1 MAHDGSAGVSP
12 EGWLPDRVS
21 VGALTRTFP
30 PELVDRVVAA
40 TDTRELRRRLLPA
53 RLVVY
58 FVLALWL
65 FRGPNCGYG
74 RVMVKLVDAL
84 YHRRRGEQLLGGV
97 LDPDGWVEAGDGR
110 RWRPP
115 NISSLSRAR
124 TRLGADPL
132 HMLFDEVAGPVGA
145 PDAAGVFCCGLRV
158 VSMDGSTTD
167 VPNSTANAEYFGRPS
182 NATRDGA
189 FPQVRWI
196 VAAESGTG
204 ALIGA
209 TLGPYTVG
217 EQRLARDLLPAFCA
231 QMLVLADRNFLCH
244 TLARDVLATGA
255 HILWRA
261 SASFKLTPIAVLAD
275 GSYLAQLHPRRK
287 ADGPPIT
294 VRVIEYT
301 VHTSSAGSDDED
313 TSELFCLVTDLLDPA
328 VCSSRRSGLRAVRHE
343 RWPDGSP
350 EHLGQGMNEA
360 RGGRSADAR
369 VTPNVTRDAA
379 YRRWR
384 PLAGPS
390 ATVGARCAPARNAHA
405 RRFDRTTI
413 AASRRLELASESPLW
428 VRDHRGDRFAPASDW
443 RGRTPVSGERTEL
456 RHSSVARITCRAW
469 VMLRGQ

>member
-21 VGALTRTFP
+21 VGALTRVFP
-30 PELVDRVVAA
+30 PELVDRVVAT

-84 YHRRRGEQLLGGV
+84 YHRRRGQQLLGGV
-97 LDPDGWVEAGDGR
+97 LDPDGWVEAGEGR

-115 NISSLSRAR
+115 NISSLARAR

-132 HMLFDEVAGPVGA
+132 HMLFDHVAGPVGGS
-145 PDAAGVFCCGLRV
+145 AADGVVGVFCCGLRV

-167 VPNSTANAEYFGRPS
+167 VPDTKENDEYFGRPS

-189 FPQVRWI
+189 FPQVRWV

-204 ALIGA
+204 ALVGATIGA
-209 TLGPYTVG
+209 YTVG
-217 EQRLARDLLPAFCA
+217 EQTLARDLLAAFDPE
-231 QMLVLADRNFLCH
+231 MLVLADRNFLSH

-261 SASFKLTPIAVLAD
+261 SASFRLTPIAVLAD
-275 GSYLAQLHPRRK
+275 GSYLAQLHPRRT

-301 VHTSSAGSDDED
+301 VHTSTAGDSAGEEES
-313 TSELFCLVTDLLDPA
+313 SEVFTLVTDLLDIEAYPA
-328 VCSSRRSGLRAVRHE
+328 V
-343 RWPDGSP
+343 D
-350 EHLGQGMNEA
+350 
-360 RGGRSADAR
+360 
-369 VTPNVTRDAA
+369 
-379 YRRWR
+379 
-384 PLAGPS
+384 LAGAYPMRWGCETVIGHHKTDMGAGKAVLRSKDPEGVAQEMWALFAVCQAIHTLIGAAVDATGIPPEKISFPHALAAVTDSVTAGFPPS
-390 ATVGARCAPARNAHA
+390 G
-405 RRFDRTTI
+405 
-413 AASRRLELASESPLW
+413 S
-428 VRDHRGDRFAPASDW
+428 
-443 RGRTPVSGERTEL
+443 
-456 RHSSVARITCRAW
+456 
-469 VMLRGQ
+469 